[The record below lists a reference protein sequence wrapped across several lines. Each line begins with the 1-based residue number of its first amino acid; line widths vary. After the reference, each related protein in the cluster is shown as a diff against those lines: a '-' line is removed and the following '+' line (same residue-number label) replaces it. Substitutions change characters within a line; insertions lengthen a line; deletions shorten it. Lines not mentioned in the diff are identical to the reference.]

1 MKKILKRILL
11 VLLVLVLLAVCG
23 FAAFYFSRIRTIQS
37 LEKVTDYED
46 YNLYRMDV
54 QYSYDLDR
62 LISYGISSNQDMLDA
77 ILKESIPLLPI
88 HMTAPNYGC
97 SAFSI
102 ADSDQEILMGR
113 NYDFKI
119 DTSSLLVH
127 CTPKN
132 GYESVAFAAL
142 SNISANQPDASLS
155 KKIAVLTAP
164 FICLDGMNEKGVSI
178 AVLTLDSE
186 PTVQQTGKQTIFTT
200 LAIRLVLDRAATTQE
215 AVDLLNSYDMFA
227 TSGRDYHFYITDAS
241 GDGRVVEYDCDD
253 PARPLVATPI
263 RAITNFYGLYPDRV
277 LPNQKNG
284 IYGHGRE
291 RYDNIEA
298 VLNGTDTYTVDTAWD
313 ALKASAQNPNPND
326 VTSNTQWSLIYNDTQ
341 RTAQFVL
348 RRDWNTIVFY
358 DLNLNAVTLE

>member
-119 DTSSLLVH
+119 DTSALLVH

-132 GYESVAFAAL
+132 RSVHL
-142 SNISANQPDASLS
+142 
-155 KKIAVLTAP
+155 
-164 FICLDGMNEKGVSI
+164 
-178 AVLTLDSE
+178 
-186 PTVQQTGKQTIFTT
+186 
-200 LAIRLVLDRAATTQE
+200 
-215 AVDLLNSYDMFA
+215 
-227 TSGRDYHFYITDAS
+227 SGRHERKGRFHCGADA
-241 GDGRVVEYDCDD
+241 G
-253 PARPLVATPI
+253 
-263 RAITNFYGLYPDRV
+263 
-277 LPNQKNG
+277 
-284 IYGHGRE
+284 
-291 RYDNIEA
+291 
-298 VLNGTDTYTVDTAWD
+298 
-313 ALKASAQNPNPND
+313 
-326 VTSNTQWSLIYNDTQ
+326 Q
-341 RTAQFVL
+341 RTDRPADRQANHL
-348 RRDWNTIVFY
+348 HDISHPSGAGPCRHHTGSRGPAEQ
-358 DLNLNAVTLE
+358 L

>member
-77 ILKESIPLLPI
+77 ILKESIPLPPI

-155 KKIAVLTAP
+155 KKIAVLT
-164 FICLDGMNEKGVSI
+164 M
-178 AVLTLDSE
+178 
-186 PTVQQTGKQTIFTT
+186 
-200 LAIRLVLDRAATTQE
+200 
-215 AVDLLNSYDMFA
+215 
-227 TSGRDYHFYITDAS
+227 
-241 GDGRVVEYDCDD
+241 
-253 PARPLVATPI
+253 
-263 RAITNFYGLYPDRV
+263 
-277 LPNQKNG
+277 
-284 IYGHGRE
+284 
-291 RYDNIEA
+291 
-298 VLNGTDTYTVDTAWD
+298 
-313 ALKASAQNPNPND
+313 KAS
-326 VTSNTQWSLIYNDTQ
+326 
-341 RTAQFVL
+341 
-348 RRDWNTIVFY
+348 
-358 DLNLNAVTLE
+358 